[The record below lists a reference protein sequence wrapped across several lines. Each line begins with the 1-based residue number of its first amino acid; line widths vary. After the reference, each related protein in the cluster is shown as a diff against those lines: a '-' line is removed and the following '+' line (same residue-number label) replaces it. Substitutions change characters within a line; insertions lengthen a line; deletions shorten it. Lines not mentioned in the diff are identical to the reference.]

1 MNLFFNWLVH
11 DLALLNN
18 NNYISAKQMPFKIN
32 FTSDGFEWANEAM
45 NPPAPNQSDKGF
57 KLSYYQV
64 GC

>member
-1 MNLFFNWLVH
+1 MIW
-11 DLALLNN
+11 
-18 NNYISAKQMPFKIN
+18 P
-32 FTSDGFEWANEAM
+32 SDGFEWANEAK

>member
-1 MNLFFNWLVH
+1 MYI
-11 DLALLNN
+11 NN
-18 NNYISAKQMPFKIN
+18 NCISAKQMPFKIN

-45 NPPAPNQSDKGF
+45 NPAAPNQSDKGF